1 VTVVGIDVSAVPDE
15 PRGAGRYVVEL
26 VKALDRRGRVE
37 LRLESRRG
45 DKDRWQS
52 IAPGASIA
60 AVVPARRPLRL
71 AWEQVAAPRFVDGWG
86 IDVFHGPHYTMPEI
100 AKVPKVVTVHDL
112 TFFDHPEWHER
123 SKVSFFRRAI
133 RVAAKEADA
142 IVCVSDATA
151 RRLRELLPTATRAA
165 VHVVPHGVD
174 HDAFTPEP
182 SAADDAALAALGLPA
197 AARFVTFVGTLEPRK
212 DVATLVEAFDRI
224 ASSTA
229 HAEVVLVIAG
239 GKGWGNDRFDKAVA
253 ASPHAERIVRTGYV
267 PDEAVPA
274 LLRAAAAVVYP
285 AIEEGFGLP
294 AIEALACGAPTITT
308 AGSVM
313 DELAGGAAFTAP
325 AGDAAALAGVLDA
338 VLSGSGEVDSRRVL
352 GLDVARRFTWD
363 ASAAAHEDVYE
374 SVSATGA
381 RQ

>member
-1 VTVVGIDVSAVPDE
+1 MRLLLDVSAVPTR
-15 PRGAGRYVVEL
+15 PAGAGVYTVQLAGGLGEHDEL
-26 VKALDRRGRVE
+26 DLH
-37 LRLESRRG
+37 LLTRRG
-45 DKDRWQS
+45 DAARWS
-52 IAPGASIA
+52 ELAPKA
-60 AVVPARRPLRL
+60 AVHPEVPERRPARLLWEQTRGQELASRL
-71 AWEQVAAPRFVDGWG
+71 AVDVW
-86 IDVFHGPHYTMPEI
+86 HGPHYTMP
-100 AKVPKVVTVHDL
+100 ARLTVPACVTVHDL

-338 VLSGSGEVDSRRVL
+338 VLSGSAEVDSRRVR